1 MLAYKE
7 DEEEDTP
14 LKSPAKKAKPAPPAV
29 SVECCRYGAFCRT
42 KGCKYEHPTPELDGH
57 GGLDKL
63 SVVAREDVERCGE
76 MWEQS
81 KAKVEAKLEKFKDKQ
96 HIDKVVPVYL
106 ARVRKYANMR
116 EQVTAGKMHKMIQED
131 FRNMSETNYEFHS
144 LRDFFEPRKDEKP
157 GYQAKMIDTG
167 ILRQGKESMFDV
179 DHVVPS
185 RWGGI
190 DHPRNMVVMHRSM

>member
-1 MLAYKE
+1 MQAYKE

-14 LKSPAKKAKPAPPAV
+14 LKSPAKKAKPASPAM
-29 SVECCRYGAFCRT
+29 SAECCRYGAFCRT
-42 KGCKYEHPTPELDGH
+42 KGCKYEHRTPALDGH

-63 SVVAREDVERCGE
+63 SVVEREGKCGE

-81 KAKVEAKLEKFKDKQ
+81 KAKVMAKLEKFKDTQ
-96 HIDKVVPVYL
+96 HIDNVAPVYL
-106 ARVRKYANMR
+106 GQIRGYANMR
-116 EQVTAGKMHKMIQED
+116 KPVTAGKMHKMIQEHFKD
-131 FRNMSETNYEFHS
+131 MSKNDYEYHL
-144 LRDFFEPRKDEKP
+144 LRDFFEPRKDKQP
-157 GYQAKMIDTG
+157 GYQAKQVKTG
-167 ILRQGKESMFDV
+167 IIGQCTETMFDV